1 MIKFR
6 YASIED
12 AQLLYDWASDV
23 STRNNSYNS
32 EKIEFKDH
40 LNWLQNKLSDANCSI
55 YIFSEGDKYIGQIRI
70 DANNDNE
77 AIIGISIDEN
87 HRGNGFASQMIHLA
101 TEHFLA
107 RCPEYKIRALVFK
120 TNGPS
125 LRGFLKG
132 GFSLV
137 EEKEI
142 NNIPSFILYKN
153 HDKGHKNR

>member
-77 AIIGISIDEN
+77 AIIGISID
-87 HRGNGFASQMIHLA
+87 
-101 TEHFLA
+101 
-107 RCPEYKIRALVFK
+107 
-120 TNGPS
+120 
-125 LRGFLKG
+125 
-132 GFSLV
+132 
-137 EEKEI
+137 
-142 NNIPSFILYKN
+142 
-153 HDKGHKNR
+153 